1 MRDGE
6 REDISETKKWVLIGP
21 VYPYKGGISHY
32 TGLMYRALSKAHDTV
47 MISYKMQYPRLLFKK
62 EQRDYDNDTFRVE
75 NTQFLINTANPFN
88 ILATARR
95 IVKLK
100 PGKVIIQWWHPYFAP
115 CYVLLAGMLKKA
127 GIEVIFICHNVFPHE
142 RFPLDRQLT
151 RMALKRGN
159 KYVLH
164 AQGEVKELLS
174 IRPDADYRVTVH
186 PTYSA
191 FNFENMDI
199 LTARKKLGIPEN
211 ERVMLFFGFVREY
224 KGLKHL
230 INAEAILKDRY
241 NRNIQT
247 LERDSTDKRKDFT
260 EVSEETSEVLPG
272 IPKLY
277 IVGDFDGNKNEYLE
291 LIDRKGIGDLVT
303 VIDGYV
309 PDKEVEKYF
318 SASNLVVLPYESA
331 TQSGIV
337 QIAYGFR
344 KPVIVTNVG
353 GLPEVVDNG
362 VTGDIIEPFDDNAL
376 AGAIYRY
383 FAEGRQ
389 EAYTQGIIERE
400 YRFSWDRMTELLSG
414 M

>member
-1 MRDGE
+1 MMNDQNR
-6 REDISETKKWVLIGP
+6 ISETNKWVLIGP

-32 TGLMYRALSKAHDTV
+32 TGLMYRALSKVHDTV
-47 MISYKMQYPRLLFKK
+47 MISYKMQYPKILFKK

-75 NTQFLINTANPFN
+75 DTQFLINTANPFN

-100 PGKVIIQWWHPYFAP
+100 PEKVIIQWWHPYFAP
-115 CYVLLAGMLKKA
+115 CYVLLAGRLKKA
-127 GIEVIFICHNVFPHE
+127 GIQVIYICHNVFPHE
-142 RFPLDRQLT
+142 RFPLDKQLT
-151 RMALKRGN
+151 RIALKRGN
-159 KYVLH
+159 KYILH

-199 LTARKKLGIPEN
+199 RTARNKLGIPEN
-211 ERVMLFFGFVREY
+211 EQMMLFFGFVREY
-224 KGLKHL
+224 KGLRHL

-241 NRNIQT
+241 NKSTQT
-247 LERDSTDKRKDFT
+247 L
-260 EVSEETSEVLPG
+260 

-277 IVGDFDGNKNEYLE
+277 IVGDFDGNKDEYLE
-291 LIDRKGIGDLVT
+291 LINKKGIADRVT

-318 SASNLVVLPYESA
+318 SAADLVVLPYESA

-383 FAEGRQ
+383 FAEGRK

-400 YRFSWDRMTELLSG
+400 YRFSWDRMAELLSEI
-414 M
+414 

>member
-1 MRDGE
+1 MMNDQNR
-6 REDISETKKWVLIGP
+6 ISETNKWVLIGP

-32 TGLMYRALSKAHDTV
+32 TGLMYRALSKVHDTV
-47 MISYKMQYPRLLFKK
+47 MISYKMQYPRILFKK

-75 NTQFLINTANPFN
+75 DTQFLINTANPFN

-100 PGKVIIQWWHPYFAP
+100 PEKVIIQWWHPYFAP
-115 CYVLLAGMLKKA
+115 CYVLLAGRLKKA
-127 GIEVIFICHNVFPHE
+127 GIQVIYICHNVFPHE
-142 RFPLDRQLT
+142 RFPLDKQLT

-159 KYVLH
+159 KYILH

-199 LTARKKLGIPEN
+199 RTARNKLGIPEN
-211 ERVMLFFGFVREY
+211 EQMMLFFGFVREY
-224 KGLKHL
+224 KGLRHL

-241 NRNIQT
+241 NKSTQT
-247 LERDSTDKRKDFT
+247 L
-260 EVSEETSEVLPG
+260 

-277 IVGDFDGNKNEYLE
+277 IVGDFDGNKDEYLE
-291 LIDRKGIGDLVT
+291 LINKKGIADRVT

-318 SASNLVVLPYESA
+318 SAADLVVLPYESA

-383 FAEGRQ
+383 FAEGRK

-400 YRFSWDRMTELLSG
+400 HRFSWDRMAELLSEI
-414 M
+414 